1 MSTEIV
7 IALIA
12 AAVSLVS
19 AFITLVIGLR
29 SVKVEK
35 QKLENDRVRLKIEAS
50 RLQSEKE
57 KLQAET
63 ERLRTDADEL
73 RRRRLEVEQLEL
85 ALEKQ
90 KGLNLLERRL
100 DIYPEMLE
108 LVYRLRNDLRDSLES
123 AERDLERVR
132 AINDVRRWFGPEE
145 LGQALYLLTENLYK
159 YRAFIDEETFE
170 MLHRYKRLLQDAKVL
185 LNRSTRPPQSIET
198 KEVEGQE
205 EDFEARWE
213 QESKARLALYEEAR
227 ECLQE
232 IYQEIDSLYAQI
244 TENVKSHIEEIL
256 RR

>member
-19 AFITLVIGLR
+19 ALITLVIGLR

-35 QKLENDRVRLKIEAS
+35 QKLKNDRVRLRIEAS

-63 ERLRTDADEL
+63 ERFRTDADEL

-85 ALEKQ
+85 AFEKQ
-90 KGLNLLERRL
+90 KGLNLLERRQ
-100 DIYPEMLE
+100 DIYPEVLE
-108 LVYRLRNDLRDSLES
+108 LVYRLRNDLRNSLES
-123 AERDLERVR
+123 AEVG
-132 AINDVRRWFGPEE
+132 ATNDVRIWFGPDE
-145 LGQALYLLTENLYK
+145 LGQELYLLTENLYK

-198 KEVEGQE
+198 EEVESQKE
-205 EDFEARWE
+205 NLEARWE

-227 ECLQE
+227 GRLQG
-232 IYQEIDSLYAQI
+232 IYQEIDSLYVQI